1 MIEVALMMSRAA
13 RPMARMIG
21 EGSLTDLVRRG
32 ERSGTVWEYI
42 ACPAKSKVLESQVLE
57 SQVFGNQVL
66 ENQAFGNHGLETRKM
81 RSNADS
87 KVPLRCAPNPKT
99 IASIVPSAT
108 PIAWPERECSCA
120 AGQNG
125 KWINSRMTVKIIRQL
140 EASCV
145 SAVSVPEP
153 LNRR

>member
-1 MIEVALMMSRAA
+1 
-13 RPMARMIG
+13 MARMIG
-21 EGSLTDLVRRG
+21 EGSLTELVVRG

-42 ACPAKSKVLESQVLE
+42 ACPAKSKVLESKVLE
-57 SQVFGNQVL
+57 VRCLEIKCLKIRRLEIRGRNTENEVESCLRGSASVRSESQNYRIDRVVCN
-66 ENQAFGNHGLETRKM
+66 T
-81 RSNADS
+81 
-87 KVPLRCAPNPKT
+87 
-99 IASIVPSAT
+99 
-108 PIAWPERECSCA
+108 IAWPEQECFRA